1 MKSNN
6 TAATHTWKQK
16 TPVGTLIISAGP
28 EGVTSVLLNG
38 SKKAEG
44 RDGPASATPPPAQ
57 RKVARAFERYFTGD
71 ANALDDLE
79 VDLSGVQSEF
89 HRTVLTTLR
98 ELAGP
103 GTTVSYGEL
112 AAIVGHPGAARA
124 VGSVMA
130 RNPVPIIL
138 PCHRVLA
145 SDGTLGGY
153 GGGLEMKRSLLRIEG
168 VELAALKRRS

>member
-1 MKSNN
+1 MKDNHH

-28 EGVTSVLLNG
+28 SGVTSVLLNG
-38 SKKAEG
+38 TKKAEG
-44 RDGPASATPPPAQ
+44 RDAPALAAPPATQ
-57 RKVARAFERYFTGD
+57 QKVARAFERYFAGD
-71 ANALDDLE
+71 VRALDTLR
-79 VDLSGVQSEF
+79 VDLSGMTSPF

-103 GTTVSYGEL
+103 GATISYGEL
-112 AAIVGHPGAARA
+112 AAAVGRPGAARA
-124 VGSVMA
+124 VGSAMA

-153 GGGLEMKRSLLRIEG
+153 GGGLEMKRSLLRLEG
-168 VELAALKRRS
+168 VEMAGKGT